1 MPVPRKRLADLHLHL
16 YGSIHCDDYLDHV
29 IDRPVDWTAYKAA
42 FRDAYGE
49 VPPIQEVL
57 ECCRLGEADARKRFE
72 ELFVFG
78 DRDSGNFARFQA
90 KYNLL
95 IAGSKWAAF
104 SGADSDFSSL
114 VNEVCVFMR
123 QIVDRQ
129 RRQNIGYAEQ
139 RMTLSPSLSPGQART
154 LLEAMLRTYAA
165 CETPDFQPRLAVSLS
180 RADPWPAWEATR
192 QAASGPDGRLIT
204 AIDFCYLEEGFPP
217 KLQRQ
222 LFEAVKEFNR
232 QNPERALAILY
243 HVGESFTD
251 KSLESAVRWV
261 HEAAEMGANRLGH
274 AIALGVDPDKY
285 GPHTRKE
292 SVGERI
298 DQLNYDL
305 RHMSGLRQ
313 AGVNLHETE
322 ITRELE
328 QLRSRNQGEILPVE
342 YDESRLNEIR
352 ARQTYAIRCIK
363 AIGAVV
369 EVCPTSNLRIG
380 GITRPEHHSLVK
392 FAAEDVPFVIGSDDP
407 GIFGTTL
414 TREIESAM
422 NIAGFSEDYY
432 DEIVERSWL
441 SRSEVLSG
449 RSLA

>member
-1 MPVPRKRLADLHLHL
+1 MPGPRQRLADLHLHL
-16 YGSIHCDDYLDHV
+16 YGSIHCDDYLDFV

-42 FRDAYGE
+42 FQDAYGE
-49 VPPIQEVL
+49 VSLIQETL
-57 ECCRLGEADARKRFE
+57 ERCRLEETGARQEFE
-72 ELFVFG
+72 KLFVFG
-78 DRDSGNFARFQA
+78 DPDSGNFARFQA
-90 KYNLL
+90 KYNML
-95 IAGSKWAAF
+95 IAGSRWATF
-104 SGADSDFSSL
+104 SGEDLDFSAL

-123 QIVDRQ
+123 QIVERQ

-139 RMTLSPSLSPGQART
+139 RMTIGPGLSPGKAMT

-165 CETPDFQPRLAVSLS
+165 CETPGFQPTLAVSLS
-180 RADPWPAWEATR
+180 RADAWEATR
-192 QAASGPDGRLIT
+192 QAALGPDGRLLT

-232 QNPERALAILY
+232 ENPERALAILY

-251 KSLESAVRWV
+251 KSLESAIRWV
-261 HEAAEMGANRLGH
+261 HESAEMGANRLGH

-292 SVGERI
+292 AVSERI
-298 DQLNYDL
+298 DQLSYDL
-305 RHMSGLRQ
+305 RHLEGLRQ
-313 AGVNLHETE
+313 LDVILEEPE
-322 ITRELE
+322 ILRELE
-328 QLRSRNQGEILPVE
+328 QLRSMDQEQILPVE

-369 EVCPTSNLRIG
+369 EVCPTSNFRIG
-380 GITRPEHHSLVK
+380 GITGPEHHSLVK
-392 FAAEDVPFVIGSDDP
+392 FVAEDVPFVIGSDDP

-414 TREIESAM
+414 AKEIDLAM
-422 NIAGFSEDYY
+422 DIAGLSPDYY
-432 DEIVERSWL
+432 DEIVERSWR